1 VGIHDT
7 YLVDGT
13 EPSVAELIELGKEIG
28 GGLQSTELEKEVE
41 RLGGGSVISFVVVG
55 SAAAS
60 KSLLQAGAETGEKP
74 HQVINRRVWPAGIP
88 RRSGFVQLR
97 FYVVWP
103 QQLFR
108 TKCER
113 SLSRVWN
120 VAVMSF
126 VSLIIMP

>member
-1 VGIHDT
+1 VGVYDT

-28 GGLQSTELEKEVE
+28 GGLQSAELEEE
-41 RLGGGSVISFVVVG
+41 ARRLGGGGVVG
-55 SAAAS
+55 FVLVAAAAAS

-74 HQVINRRVWPAGIP
+74 HQVINRRVWPAGIT

-103 QQLFR
+103 QQLFVVP
-108 TKCER
+108 
-113 SLSRVWN
+113 S
-120 VAVMSF
+120 
-126 VSLIIMP
+126 VSALCQECGM